1 MAAPAAQGAMACR
14 YLAYEKALEELHV
27 LRKAAAPSQQQT
39 DASLEAAI
47 PRRIHFI
54 FERAT
59 RRFKGE
65 LRFWHAWLGWCEASH
80 GSKRFSRVRHC
91 PASLDAKECMNR
103 QTDRTTAV
111 LQLLQQAECQGMQT
125 HRVKCQLSSIVG
137 G

>member
-1 MAAPAAQGAMACR
+1 MADR

-27 LRKAAAPSQQQT
+27 LRKAASPSQQQT

-54 FERAT
+54 YERAT

-80 GSKRFSRVRHC
+80 GSKRFSRVRGC
-91 PASLDAKECMNR
+91 FASLNFRARGMQEPLPCA
-103 QTDRTTAV
+103 AV
-111 LQLLQQAECQGMQT
+111 LQLLQHTQYPGLQT
-125 HRVKCQLSSIVG
+125 RRVDCWLS
-137 G
+137 